1 MAPMA
6 TGTRERILD
15 ASTELFRRQGYAG
28 TGLKAVVERA
38 GAPFGSL
45 YHHFPGG
52 KDQLAAETIRRAGA
66 EYQAMVGEILLA
78 APDPVTAVRD
88 AFLGAGET
96 LRRTDWADACPIETV
111 ALEVAS
117 TNDALRQATAEVF
130 DAWAAAASA
139 FLVAAGIDD
148 VEARRLGLTFLA
160 VLEGAFVLDRAS
172 RTTDALDAAAVTV
185 STLVADALAR
195 AGAVTADGT

>member
-1 MAPMA
+1 MA
-6 TGTRERILD
+6 TGTRARILD

-28 TGLKAVVERA
+28 TGLKAVVAKA

-66 EYQAMVGEILLA
+66 EYQAMVGAVLLA
-78 APDPVTAVRD
+78 APDPVTAVRE

-117 TNDALRQATAEVF
+117 TNDGLRRATAEVF
-130 DAWAAAASA
+130 GEWTAAATA
-139 FLVAAGIDD
+139 FLVAAGIDEA
-148 VEARRLGLTFLA
+148 EARRLALTFLA

-172 RTTDALDAAAVTV
+172 RTTDALDAGAVTV
-185 STLVADALAR
+185 AALVADALERTGTADPP
-195 AGAVTADGT
+195 AGAG